1 MACRPVPLCLAT
13 FKQFKVFGTIFGD
26 SGIFEQL
33 FTKSRFRAHIKYEKV
48 NYFIK
53 DSIYANLL
61 NDYRP
66 FEHITCQLTTSRS
79 VRRHMVHVF
88 CSVTINESLIFAHN

>member
-13 FKQFKVFGTIFGD
+13 FKQLKVFGTTFGD

-48 NYFIK
+48 NDFIK
-53 DSIYANLL
+53 ASIYANLL
-61 NDYRP
+61 NDYQP

-79 VRRHMVHVF
+79 VGRHMVHVF
-88 CSVTINESLIFAHN
+88 CSIRLTNL